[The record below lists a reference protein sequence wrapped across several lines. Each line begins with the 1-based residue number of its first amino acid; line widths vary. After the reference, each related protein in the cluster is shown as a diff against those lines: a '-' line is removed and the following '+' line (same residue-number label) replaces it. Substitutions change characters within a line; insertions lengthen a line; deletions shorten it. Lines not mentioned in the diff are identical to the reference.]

1 MELQGPLATTTADAG
16 DVMATTTRQ
25 GDSTALW
32 EELLGELTSTQEVT
46 ELEAML
52 LNVVMK
58 ERRPMLRA
66 TIVTRMDSS
75 DLVGT

>member
-1 MELQGPLATTTADAG
+1 MEQQGSLATTADAAG
-16 DVMATTTRQ
+16 DEMTTRR

-32 EELLGELTSTQEVT
+32 EELLGELTSMKEVT
-46 ELEAML
+46 DLEAML
-52 LNVVMK
+52 LDVVMK